1 MVVGWKESFKL
12 IGIVIVCACAVMV
25 CTFFLN
31 YYLDASALRDT
42 VDAESFPL
50 YEAQILT
57 AKIVSLISG
66 GCLSL
71 IAALLVVFYVKLYVD
86 AHARQLGVL
95 KAIGYSDMRIAAGF
109 WVFGL
114 AAFIGCLAGFG
125 GGFALMPLIY
135 EKMSEGLFDTPI
147 SFHAELLFG
156 LVFAPAVFFG
166 ALAIVCARL
175 KMRVSAMTLLR
186 GEDGD
191 ARISARAA
199 DKDRPFLTQL
209 RRATLMSKKSLMFF
223 IGFGAFCYSTML
235 QMALTMD
242 EYASAVMGI
251 IIFLIG
257 AVLSVTCLL
266 LAVTVLARANRKTVA
281 VMRAYGYTFWECGR
295 AVFGG
300 YTVPALVGYGIGT
313 VYEYGLM
320 RFMLD
325 IIFRDV
331 SYEVPAYT
339 FQTVDFFC
347 VLASFLIFYGIVLV
361 LFTHR
366 LGKTSVRAFVL
377 E

>member
-1 MVVGWKESFKL
+1 
-12 IGIVIVCACAVMV
+12 
-25 CTFFLN
+25 
-31 YYLDASALRDT
+31 
-42 VDAESFPL
+42 
-50 YEAQILT
+50 
-57 AKIVSLISG
+57 
-66 GCLSL
+66 
-71 IAALLVVFYVKLYVD
+71 
-86 AHARQLGVL
+86 
-95 KAIGYSDMRIAAGF
+95 
-109 WVFGL
+109 
-114 AAFIGCLAGFG
+114 
-125 GGFALMPLIY
+125 
-135 EKMSEGLFDTPI
+135 
-147 SFHAELLFG
+147 
-156 LVFAPAVFFG
+156 
-166 ALAIVCARL
+166 
-175 KMRVSAMTLLR
+175 
-186 GEDGD
+186 
-191 ARISARAA
+191 
-199 DKDRPFLTQL
+199 
-209 RRATLMSKKSLMFF
+209 
-223 IGFGAFCYSTML
+223 
-235 QMALTMD
+235 
-242 EYASAVMGI
+242 MGI

-300 YTVPALVGYGIGT
+300 YTVPALVGYGLGT